1 MSNSTKPVGRYTH
14 SLTELAEILVKHH
27 GLHEGFYE
35 IAFELQ
41 VGIGSVGQDDQR
53 LPGAAFGV
61 KTVGLSRIDRL
72 APMSVDAS
80 KVNPA
85 KKLKRKVAD
94 LGQR

>member
-1 MSNSTKPVGRYTH
+1 MSSSTKSVERYTH

-27 GLHEGFYE
+27 DLHEGFYE

-53 LPGAAFGV
+53 LPGAAIGV
-61 KTVGLSRIDRL
+61 KTVGLTRIDRL

-85 KKLKRKVAD
+85 KKPKRIVSGRGD
-94 LGQR
+94 